1 MAVHSRA
8 PRRLLHRPGS
18 GVGTAHRSRPTVHGV
33 STPRHEPRQH
43 ARPGRDPGRDGAV
56 VRQRLR
62 AVAGSGRPALAWHP
76 ATAALPRVD
85 PPGATPTRGERWSWE
100 PPEAVD
106 GPAPGVVPSWHRR
119 PGAPSDP
126 GSPRA
131 DGWLPSRPDDGWL
144 PSRPDPEERA
154 PSAPSEALE
163 ADEAAG
169 LAAGGGTA
177 WPDGEAPG
185 TVGDAEVEGE
195 VEGEVDHLRRRA
207 AQTAASAYT
216 AAHGHPTAHSG
227 FGDLAEEGGR
237 RWALRPRTAVATL
250 VVVLL
255 LAAGVV
261 VLRAPAGGVE
271 PVARV
276 GTAASPAEAASS
288 DGVAA
293 DAEAAPGA
301 AGAPAPDGA
310 EAQPAPGPGG
320 AAAAPGGVVVHVV
333 GQVAAP
339 GLVTVATDARV
350 ADALDA
356 AGGATPDADLAALNL
371 ARAVTDGEQIHVPR
385 PGEAVVAPP
394 PAAPGAASAG
404 TGGAGGAVVDL
415 NAADAAALDTLP
427 GIGPVLAE
435 RIVAWRDE
443 NGPFT
448 AVDELGEVSGIGPAV
463 LEDVRDLVR
472 V

>member
-1 MAVHSRA
+1 M
-8 PRRLLHRPGS
+8 
-18 GVGTAHRSRPTVHGV
+18 

-85 PPGATPTRGERWSWE
+85 PPETSPVRGERWSWE
-100 PPEAVD
+100 PREAVD
-106 GPAPGVVPSWHRR
+106 VPASDAVPSWHRR
-119 PGAPSDP
+119 PGAPGDP
-126 GSPRA
+126 GSSGA
-131 DGWLPSRPDDGWL
+131 DGWLPSRPA
-144 PSRPDPEERA
+144 PEERA
-154 PSAPSEALE
+154 PALAALPSPPAEVAE
-163 ADEAAG
+163 GDEAVGPPAP
-169 LAAGGGTA
+169 GGTA
-177 WPDGEAPG
+177 RSDDEAPAATVDGEA
-185 TVGDAEVEGE
+185 DGE
-195 VEGEVDHLRRRA
+195 VARLRRRA

-237 RWALRPRTAVATL
+237 RWALRPRTAITAL

-255 LAAGVV
+255 VAVGVAA
-261 VLRAPAGGVE
+261 LRAPAGGVE
-271 PVARV
+271 PMARV
-276 GTAASPAEAASS
+276 DAPAAAAAAGDGAPAGSDASAAAA
-288 DGVAA
+288 GGAAA
-293 DAEAAPGA
+293 DGEAEAAPG
-301 AGAPAPDGA
+301 P
-310 EAQPAPGPGG
+310 G
-320 AAAAPGGVVVHVV
+320 AAAAETPGGVVVHVV

-339 GLVTVATDARV
+339 GLVTVTTDARV

-356 AGGATPDADLAALNL
+356 AGGATPEADLAALNL

-385 PGEAVVAPP
+385 PGEAVAAPP
-394 PAAPGAASAG
+394 PASPGAAATG
-404 TGGAGGAVVDL
+404 GGGAGGAVVDL
-415 NAADAAALDTLP
+415 NSADAAALDTLP

>member
-1 MAVHSRA
+1 MDVTA
-8 PRRLLHRPGS
+8 P
-18 GVGTAHRSRPTVHGV
+18 
-33 STPRHEPRQH
+33 
-43 ARPGRDPGRDGAV
+43 D
-56 VRQRLR
+56 
-62 AVAGSGRPALAWHP
+62 
-76 ATAALPRVD
+76 
-85 PPGATPTRGERWSWE
+85 
-100 PPEAVD
+100 
-106 GPAPGVVPSWHRR
+106 VVPSWHRR
-119 PGAPSDP
+119 PGAPSEP
-126 GSPRA
+126 GAPGA
-131 DGWLPSRPDDGWL
+131 DGWLPSRPE
-144 PSRPDPEERA
+144 PEERA
-154 PSAPSEALE
+154 SSLPSEVPE
-163 ADEAAG
+163 ADEVAG
-169 LAAGGGTA
+169 LAASGGTA
-177 WPDGEAPG
+177 WSDDEAPD
-185 TVGDAEVEGE
+185 TVGDVDLEGD
-195 VEGEVDHLRRRA
+195 VDRLRRRA
-207 AQTAASAYT
+207 ALTAASAYT

-237 RWALRPRTAVATL
+237 RWALRRRTAVVTL

-276 GTAASPAEAASS
+276 GAAAPPAAAGSG
-288 DGVAA
+288 DDVAA
-293 DAEAAPGA
+293 DADASPGA
-301 AGAPAPDGA
+301 AGAPTADGN
-310 EAQPAPGPGG
+310 EAQPAAGPDG
-320 AAAAPGGVVVHVV
+320 AAGAAPGGVVVHVV

-385 PGEAVVAPP
+385 PGEAVAAPP
-394 PAAPGAASAG
+394 PASPGATATGGGG
-404 TGGAGGAVVDL
+404 TGGGVVDL
-415 NAADAAALDTLP
+415 NTADAAALDTLP

>member
-1 MAVHSRA
+1 M
-8 PRRLLHRPGS
+8 
-18 GVGTAHRSRPTVHGV
+18 
-33 STPRHEPRQH
+33 
-43 ARPGRDPGRDGAV
+43 
-56 VRQRLR
+56 
-62 AVAGSGRPALAWHP
+62 
-76 ATAALPRVD
+76 
-85 PPGATPTRGERWSWE
+85 RGERWSWE
-100 PPEAVD
+100 PHEAVD
-106 GPAPGVVPSWHRR
+106 VPASDIPAPDVPASDAVPSWHRR
-119 PGAPSDP
+119 PGAPGDP
-126 GSPRA
+126 GSSGA
-131 DGWLPSRPDDGWL
+131 DGWLPSRPE
-144 PSRPDPEERA
+144 PEERA
-154 PSAPSEALE
+154 PSVPSLPSPPSEVPE
-163 ADEAAG
+163 ADEAVGPPAPRETARSDDEAP
-169 LAAGGGTA
+169 AATV
-177 WPDGEAPG
+177 DGEA
-185 TVGDAEVEGE
+185 DGE
-195 VEGEVDHLRRRA
+195 ADGEVDRLRRRA

-237 RWALRPRTAVATL
+237 RWALRPRTAITAL

-255 LAAGVV
+255 VAVGVA

-271 PVARV
+271 PMARV
-276 GTAASPAEAASS
+276 DAPAAAAAAGDGAQAGSDASPAAA
-288 DGVAA
+288 GGAAA
-293 DAEAAPGA
+293 DGEGEAAPGPGTAA
-301 AGAPAPDGA
+301 AGTPD
-310 EAQPAPGPGG
+310 
-320 AAAAPGGVVVHVV
+320 GVVVHVV

-385 PGEAVVAPP
+385 PGEVFAAPP
-394 PAAPGAASAG
+394 PASPGAPSTG
-404 TGGAGGAVVDL
+404 GGGAGGAVVDL

>member
-1 MAVHSRA
+1 M
-8 PRRLLHRPGS
+8 
-18 GVGTAHRSRPTVHGV
+18 

-43 ARPGRDPGRDGAV
+43 ARPGRDPGSDGAV

-62 AVAGSGRPALAWHP
+62 AVAGSGRPSLAWHP
-76 ATAALPRVD
+76 ATATLPRVE
-85 PPGATPTRGERWSWE
+85 PPRATPTRGERWSWE
-100 PPEAVD
+100 PREAVD
-106 GPAPGVVPSWHRR
+106 APAPDIPAPDVVPSWHRR
-119 PGAPSDP
+119 PGAPGDP
-126 GSPRA
+126 GSSGA
-131 DGWLPSRPDDGWL
+131 DGWLPSRPE
-144 PSRPDPEERA
+144 PEERA
-154 PSAPSEALE
+154 PSVPSVPSLPSPPSGVPEAGEAVGPAAPRETARSD
-163 ADEAAG
+163 DEAP
-169 LAAGGGTA
+169 AATV
-177 WPDGEAPG
+177 DGEA
-185 TVGDAEVEGE
+185 D
-195 VEGEVDHLRRRA
+195 GEVDGLRRRA

-237 RWALRPRTAVATL
+237 RWALRPRTAVTAL
-250 VVVLL
+250 VVVLFV
-255 LAAGVV
+255 AVGVA

-276 GTAASPAEAASS
+276 DAPAAAAAAGDGAPAGSDAPPAAA
-288 DGVAA
+288 GGAAA
-293 DAEAAPGA
+293 DGEAEAAPG
-301 AGAPAPDGA
+301 P
-310 EAQPAPGPGG
+310 G
-320 AAAAPGGVVVHVV
+320 AAAAGTPDGVVVHVV

-356 AGGATPDADLAALNL
+356 AGGATPDANLAALNL
-371 ARAVTDGEQIHVPR
+371 ARTVTDGEQIHVPR
-385 PGEAVVAPP
+385 PGEAVAALP
-394 PAAPGAASAG
+394 PASSGAAATG
-404 TGGAGGAVVDL
+404 GGGAGGAVVDL
-415 NAADAAALDTLP
+415 NAADAASLDTLP

>member
-1 MAVHSRA
+1 M
-8 PRRLLHRPGS
+8 
-18 GVGTAHRSRPTVHGV
+18 

-85 PPGATPTRGERWSWE
+85 PPGVTPTRGERWSWE
-100 PPEAVD
+100 QPEAVD
-106 GPAPGVVPSWHRR
+106 GPAPDVVPSWHRR

-131 DGWLPSRPDDGWL
+131 DGWLPSRPE
-144 PSRPDPEERA
+144 PEERA
-154 PSAPSEALE
+154 PSLPSEVPE

-169 LAAGGGTA
+169 LAARGGTT
-177 WPDGEAPG
+177 WSDDEAPG

-195 VEGEVDHLRRRA
+195 VDRLRRRA

-237 RWALRPRTAVATL
+237 RWAIRPRTAVVTL

-261 VLRAPAGGVE
+261 VLRAPAGSVE

-276 GTAASPAEAASS
+276 GAAASPATAASG

-293 DAEAAPGA
+293 DADASPGA
-301 AGAPAPDGA
+301 AGAPAADGG

-356 AGGATPDADLAALNL
+356 AGGATSDADLAALNL

-385 PGEAVVAPP
+385 PGEAVAAPP

-415 NAADAAALDTLP
+415 NVADAAALDTLP

>member
-1 MAVHSRA
+1 
-8 PRRLLHRPGS
+8 PG
-18 GVGTAHRSRPTVHGV
+18 
-33 STPRHEPRQH
+33 
-43 ARPGRDPGRDGAV
+43 
-56 VRQRLR
+56 
-62 AVAGSGRPALAWHP
+62 
-76 ATAALPRVD
+76 
-85 PPGATPTRGERWSWE
+85 RGERWSWE
-100 PPEAVD
+100 PPEAV
-106 GPAPGVVPSWHRR
+106 GVPAPDAVPSWHRR
-119 PGAPSDP
+119 PGAPGDP
-126 GSPRA
+126 GSSGA
-131 DGWLPSRPDDGWL
+131 DGWLPSRPA
-144 PSRPDPEERA
+144 PEERA
-154 PSAPSEALE
+154 SSLPSEVPE
-163 ADEAAG
+163 PDEAVG
-169 LAAGGGTA
+169 PAAPGETA
-177 WPDGEAPG
+177 RSDDEAPDTIVDGQADGEVAR
-185 TVGDAEVEGE
+185 
-195 VEGEVDHLRRRA
+195 LRRRA

-237 RWALRPRTAVATL
+237 RWALRPRTAVTAL

-255 LAAGVV
+255 VAVGVA

-271 PVARV
+271 PVTRV
-276 GTAASPAEAASS
+276 DASDPATGTAAGEGAPGGSDASPGTASGAAT
-288 DGVAA
+288 DGG
-293 DAEAAPGA
+293 EGQAAPG
-301 AGAPAPDGA
+301 PDA
-310 EAQPAPGPGG
+310 APG
-320 AAAAPGGVVVHVV
+320 APGGVVVHVV

-385 PGEAVVAPP
+385 PGEAVAAPP
-394 PAAPGAASAG
+394 PASPGAAATG
-404 TGGAGGAVVDL
+404 GGGAGGAVVDL
-415 NAADAAALDTLP
+415 NAADAATLDTLP

>member
-1 MAVHSRA
+1 
-8 PRRLLHRPGS
+8 
-18 GVGTAHRSRPTVHGV
+18 V

-43 ARPGRDPGRDGAV
+43 ARPGRDPARDGAV

-85 PPGATPTRGERWSWE
+85 PPGTSPVRGERWSWE

-106 GPAPGVVPSWHRR
+106 VPASDVPAPDVVPSRHRR
-119 PGAPSDP
+119 PGAPGDS
-126 GSPRA
+126 GSSGA
-131 DGWLPSRPDDGWL
+131 DGWLPSRPE
-144 PSRPDPEERA
+144 PEERA
-154 PSAPSEALE
+154 PSLPPQPPEVPEAGEAVGPAAP
-163 ADEAAG
+163 
-169 LAAGGGTA
+169 GGTA
-177 WPDGEAPG
+177 RSDDEAPAATVDGEADG
-185 TVGDAEVEGE
+185 G
-195 VEGEVDHLRRRA
+195 VDRLRRRA

-237 RWALRPRTAVATL
+237 RWALRPRTAITAL

-255 LAAGVV
+255 VAVGVA

-276 GTAASPAEAASS
+276 DAPAAS
-288 DGVAA
+288 VAA
-293 DAEAAPGA
+293 GDGAPAGSDASPDAAGGAAADGEGEAAPG
-301 AGAPAPDGA
+301 PD
-310 EAQPAPGPGG
+310 
-320 AAAAPGGVVVHVV
+320 AAAAGTSGGVVVHVV

-385 PGEAVVAPP
+385 PGEAVAAPP
-394 PAAPGAASAG
+394 PASPGAPSTG
-404 TGGAGGAVVDL
+404 GGGAGGAVVDL

>member
-1 MAVHSRA
+1 M
-8 PRRLLHRPGS
+8 
-18 GVGTAHRSRPTVHGV
+18 
-33 STPRHEPRQH
+33 
-43 ARPGRDPGRDGAV
+43 
-56 VRQRLR
+56 
-62 AVAGSGRPALAWHP
+62 
-76 ATAALPRVD
+76 
-85 PPGATPTRGERWSWE
+85 
-100 PPEAVD
+100 VD
-106 GPAPGVVPSWHRR
+106 GPAPDAVPSWHRR

-126 GSPRA
+126 GSPGA
-131 DGWLPSRPDDGWL
+131 HGWLPSRPE
-144 PSRPDPEERA
+144 PEERA
-154 PSAPSEALE
+154 PSLPSEVPK

-169 LAAGGGTA
+169 LAPSGGTA
-177 WPDGEAPG
+177 WSDDEALD
-185 TVGDAEVEGE
+185 TVADAD
-195 VEGEVDHLRRRA
+195 VEGEVDRLRRRA

-237 RWALRPRTAVATL
+237 RWALRPRTAVVTL

-276 GTAASPAEAASS
+276 GAAASPAAAASG

-293 DAEAAPGA
+293 DADASPGA
-301 AGAPAPDGA
+301 TGASAADGV

-385 PGEAVVAPP
+385 PGEAVAAPP
-394 PAAPGAASAG
+394 SAAPGAASAG